1 MKLLKYCCVTL
12 MLLLSLNALAQNYMD
27 TMNTFEGPW
36 GNSKYGEY
44 MATLD
49 FNADGLDDLFVLARN
64 GPSSISEV
72 HVFWGGNNFGYNNT
86 PDYIISMTGSNGSDG
101 VFACGDVDGDGYDDI
116 AIAGLVLFDS
126 PSPDFRYFR
135 FYYGGPDAELDFTDY
150 DYEYGYL
157 VGPGYYSDREWFTSC
172 LGDVNGD
179 GCDDMGFILQRESST
194 RGLGVMLG
202 GTFEMVIVENFIYSH
217 FNIEPVGDLNDD
229 NYADFA
235 VGYLNYSDE
244 NITKIYYGDSSLSLT
259 EYEIICYYE
268 QTYNFNGAITVGDM
282 NGDGLPDFLYPI
294 TENNHS
300 DNFGLALWGNNFEN
314 STLYPI
320 LCNPVH
326 SSFILGSI
334 GLGQW
339 IKHGDFNGD
348 GYNDFIGGSLSYGL
362 WDGTAAIW
370 LGGENPNGIYD
381 LQLTCPIYPEFSGY
395 FGLNVNVG
403 DYNNDGYD
411 DIAISAPDDWGGYA
425 TPGYVTIYAGNPNL
439 TDTTVANEDNDV
451 SPQASTNLIIYP
463 NPVSSKNIKIN
474 LKLEGHLPKNIEN
487 AMVSVYNLKGQKVH
501 EGKLNPSNIKNSTDA
516 IKLESLAPGL
526 YIATIKINNKR
537 LATSKFIV
545 K

>member
-1 MKLLKYCCVTL
+1 
-12 MLLLSLNALAQNYMD
+12 MLLFTLSLFAQNYMD

-36 GNSKYGEY
+36 RNSEYGKW

-49 FNADGLDDLFVLARN
+49 FNSDGIDDLFVLARS
-64 GPSSISEV
+64 GPPTPSEV
-72 HVFWGGNNFGYNNT
+72 HIFWGGNNFEYNNT
-86 PDYIISMTGSNGSDG
+86 PDCIIPMTGSDAGYG
-101 VFACGDVDGDGYDDI
+101 IFACGDVNGDGYDDI
-116 AIAGLVLFDS
+116 TIAGLLMFDS
-126 PSPDFRYFR
+126 PAPNFHYFR

-229 NYADFA
+229 SYADFA

-259 EYEIICYYE
+259 EYEIICNYE
-268 QTYNFNGAITVGDM
+268 QTYEFNGAITVGDM

-300 DNFGLALWGNNFEN
+300 DNFGLALWGNSFEN

-320 LCNPVH
+320 QCNPVH

-348 GYNDFIGGSLSYGL
+348 SYNDFVGGSLSYGL

-395 FGLNVNVG
+395 FGSNVNVG

-439 TDTTVANEDNDV
+439 TDTTVANESNYV
-451 SPQASTNLIIYP
+451 ALQPATNLIIYP
-463 NPVSSKNIKIN
+463 NPVSSQDININ
-474 LKLEGHLPKNIEN
+474 LKLMGYLPKNIEN

-501 EGKLNPSNIKNSTDA
+501 ERKLNPSNIKNSSDA
-516 IKLESLAPGL
+516 IKLESLASGF